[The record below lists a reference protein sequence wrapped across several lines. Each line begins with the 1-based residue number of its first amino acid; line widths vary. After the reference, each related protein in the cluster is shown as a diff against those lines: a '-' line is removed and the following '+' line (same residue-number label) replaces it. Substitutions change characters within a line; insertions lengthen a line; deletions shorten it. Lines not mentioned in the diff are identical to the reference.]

1 VIQGEQR
8 DDLVTK
14 AGKRRRSCRSAPDQ
28 KVCAVSRAIERFGFT
43 HDVFERSF
51 GLLRGSWTAY
61 SRVVPRL
68 AHVLLRK
75 DVGFRS
81 QHSAVKILF
90 PLDFTKQGLL
100 NRSGI
105 KASRAKGACHEPAEI
120 MRERLPFPTHAYRWI
135 PMPSRPK

>member
-1 VIQGEQR
+1 MISSLKPESAGGTADQR
-8 DDLVTK
+8 PIRKSVPY
-14 AGKRRRSCRSAPDQ
+14 RAPSNGSGSHTTYSRE
-28 KVCAVSRAIERFGFT
+28 VS
-43 HDVFERSF
+43 